1 LHEGAGPRYTALVRS
16 RAGFVA
22 TLLALTIVS
31 PTARAATT
39 WEEKP
44 AGKRALYT
52 TVAAVANVVPVVS
65 TLYAPHCLPGYV
77 LCKAVYAFF
86 SLVGAGG
93 QLALSGGQD
102 LEQTRAILHR
112 GFAGDWYLTGRHVS
126 GEITPEPLPEPPPR
140 SGGGGG
146 EKWEPPPL

>member
-1 LHEGAGPRYTALVRS
+1 LHEGAEPRYTADVRS
-16 RAGFVA
+16 RAGLVA
-22 TLLALTIVS
+22 TVLALTITS
-31 PTARAATT
+31 ATAATT
-39 WEEKP
+39 WEQQSG
-44 AGKRALYT
+44 GKRALYT
-52 TVAAVANVVPVVS
+52 SVAAVANVVPVVS

-77 LCKAVYAFF
+77 LCKAVYAFI
-86 SLVGAGG
+86 SVVGAGG

-126 GEITPEPLPEPPPR
+126 GEINPEVLPEPPPR